1 MSHNGDKFTTLMNTK
16 KRQKLGDARL
26 TISLGEEQRKEL
38 ETIAQRN
45 LSSLAFVIRHALN
58 HFIVEHK
65 DKQLRLNI
73 PE

>member
-1 MSHNGDKFTTLMNTK
+1 MSTG

-45 LSSLAFVIRHALN
+45 LSSLGFVIRHALN

>member
-1 MSHNGDKFTTLMNTK
+1 LIHNDEQFTIVMSSW
-16 KRQKLGDARL
+16 KRQKLGTARL
-26 TISLGEEQRKEL
+26 TISLGERQRQEL
-38 ETIAQRN
+38 EAIAQTN
-45 LSSLAFVIRHALN
+45 HSSLAFVIRHALN

>member
-1 MSHNGDKFTTLMNTK
+1 MNAR
-16 KRQKLGDARL
+16 KRKKLGDARL

-38 ETIAQRN
+38 ETIARRN
-45 LSSLAFVIRHALN
+45 LTSLAFVIRHALN
-58 HFIVEHK
+58 HFIFEHK